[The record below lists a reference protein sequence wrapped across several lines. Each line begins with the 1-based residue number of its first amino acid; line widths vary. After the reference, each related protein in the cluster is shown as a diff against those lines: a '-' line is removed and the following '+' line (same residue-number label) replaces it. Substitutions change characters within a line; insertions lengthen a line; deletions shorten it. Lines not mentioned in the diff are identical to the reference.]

1 MESSKPPEDQPE
13 ETGALTDVGELRV
26 AEGERDNFSAW
37 EFCKCDEIF
46 KILKILALECKMRVL
61 NAKFQL
67 GREVRICQ
75 RGKETGSR
83 STEE

>member
-1 MESSKPPEDQPE
+1 MESSKPAEDQPE
-13 ETGALTDVGELRV
+13 ETEALTDVGELGM
-26 AEGERDNFSAW
+26 AEEERDNFSAW